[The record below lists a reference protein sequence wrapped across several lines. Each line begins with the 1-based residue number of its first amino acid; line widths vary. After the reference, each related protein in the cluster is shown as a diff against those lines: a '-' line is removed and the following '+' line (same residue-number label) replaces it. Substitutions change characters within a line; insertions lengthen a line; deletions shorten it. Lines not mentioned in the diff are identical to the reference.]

1 MSQLEPMGEDIRG
14 VLIHVVPLKLQARLL
29 SRNFGQMLVPLDVL
43 LGAVWCPCLCCLAIC
58 LVSVSVFVLKFVD
71 HTRY

>member
-29 SRNFGQMLVPLDVL
+29 SRNFGQMLVPLGVL
-43 LGAVWCPCLCCLAIC
+43 LDAVWCPCLC
-58 LVSVSVFVLKFVD
+58 VS
-71 HTRY
+71 

>member
-29 SRNFGQMLVPLDVL
+29 SRNFGQMLVPLDGCWMLSGVR
-43 LGAVWCPCLCCLAIC
+43 VCVCLEIC
-58 LVSVSVFVLKFVD
+58 
-71 HTRY
+71 